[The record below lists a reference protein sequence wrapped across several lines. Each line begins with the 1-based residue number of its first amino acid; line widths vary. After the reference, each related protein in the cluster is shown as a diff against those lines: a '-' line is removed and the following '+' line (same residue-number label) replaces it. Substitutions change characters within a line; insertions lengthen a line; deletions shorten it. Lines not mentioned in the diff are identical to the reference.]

1 MGARDQETTAKGGP
15 PLRPNCGG
23 LASHFFTRSLSTL
36 TFSGVSFLGR
46 TAPKWLWEV
55 TPAVVSAQ
63 GSGGLG
69 EGDPAERRRRLCTK
83 ICLISPFFR

>member
-36 TFSGVSFLGR
+36 TFSRVSFLCKA
-46 TAPKWLWEV
+46 APKRLWEV
-55 TPAVVSAQ
+55 TPAAVS
-63 GSGGLG
+63 GLG
-69 EGDPAERRRRLCTK
+69 GWVLQ
-83 ICLISPFFR
+83 